1 MRQDVSVLRLLNE
14 LEERVA
20 HHERKEVYHAEQEV
34 LHREKRAEHAA
45 ELQVARE
52 RLASFRAAAEAAGEY
67 VARTEVRPGSP
78 VLEDD
83 LPPGEPVKI
92 SRLAARVIKKKAPGE
107 TFGGASITHEIN
119 QRYGKR
125 LRRPARVRTVA
136 TVLRRMAAAGRIR
149 QLEEGRAYHEGLY
162 TRREDVEPA
171 SFTPR

>member
-20 HHERKEVYHAEQEV
+20 HHEKKEAYHAEREVYHHEQ
-34 LHREKRAEHAA
+34 RAAHAA
-45 ELQVARE
+45 ELEVARE
-52 RLASFRAAAEAAGEY
+52 RLESFRGAAEAAGEY
-67 VARTEVRPGSP
+67 VARTTDGRVAP

-92 SRLAARVIKKKAPGE
+92 SRLAARVIEKKAPNE
-107 TFGGASITHEIN
+107 TFGGASITYEIN

-149 QLEEGRAYHEGLY
+149 QLEEGRAYHEGMY
-162 TRREDVEPA
+162 VRG
-171 SFTPR
+171 

>member
-1 MRQDVSVLRLLNE
+1 MPRDVSVLRLLSE

-20 HHERKEVYHAEQEV
+20 HHERKEAHHAEREV
-34 LHREKRAEHAA
+34 FHREQRAVHAA

-67 VARTEVRPGSP
+67 VARTEIRPAVP

-92 SRLAARVIKKKAPGE
+92 SRLAARVIEKKASGE
-107 TFGGASITHEIN
+107 TFGGASIAYEIN

-162 TRREDVEPA
+162 TRLGEG
-171 SFTPR
+171 T